1 MNFRKAFKTE
11 SPGFQMAPMI
21 DIVFLLLIFF
31 MVASIYGQWESKIG
45 INVPTADSGVDA
57 SRTPGEI
64 IINLDK
70 DGNIFVNSMSFTP
83 EKLQD
88 LLNQIVEKF
97 KGHPVIIRADKET
110 DYKDVITIIDICR
123 KVDIWNI
130 SFATLSSESSPR

>member
-1 MNFRKAFKTE
+1 MNFRKGFKSE

-31 MVASIYGQWESKIG
+31 MVASIYAQWESKIG

-70 DGNIFVNSMSFTP
+70 DGNIYINSMSFTP

-88 LLNQIVEKF
+88 LLGQIAETF
-97 KGHPVIIRADKET
+97 KGHPVIIRGDKET
-110 DYKDVITIIDICR
+110 DYENVITVIDICR

-130 SFATLSSESSPR
+130 SFATLSPGNSQH